1 MFDLTLNG
9 GGNKRRDDQF
19 ADGYSTSG
27 ILVPGIYNLANA
39 GITPT
44 FTNSEQHSAVNS
56 AYGSAVLTTHKV
68 WTVEV
73 TGRNDWSS
81 TLPKANAS
89 YFYPSVSSSLVL
101 SDLISS
107 IQDHTPISYLKLR
120 GSWAQVGADAAPYQ
134 LQTTYSGSSS
144 KFNGLPLYTLS
155 NSSANSALKPERT
168 LGTEGGV
175 ELSLFN
181 DRITFDGT
189 YYLKRTRDQIIPLT
203 VSPSTGFSSTVINAG
218 QITNRGIEALLTLRP
233 ITQPNGLQWTSTIN
247 WTRNRNRVDALAPG
261 LSTIVLASQWQ
272 ANIEAR
278 VGQPYGIL
286 YGFGWQRDSA
296 TGKLLTLDGL
306 PQQDPN
312 KKILG
317 NVNPDWVGGWAN
329 EFRYKRFALNTLLDV
344 RKGGKN
350 FSIGNWWGMY
360 SGILSSTLKG
370 REVDWNNPGIVV
382 DGIDEAT
389 GKPNTTV
396 VTAEDYGHNLYPTH
410 EPAVFNT
417 GFVKLR
423 EVQLNW
429 NAPPRFAHRVY
440 MSELNLGLVGRNLLT
455 WTNFPNYDPENATNA
470 GNGGQGFDMGAMPT
484 TRSIGFTITLTP

>member
-1 MFDLTLNG
+1 
-9 GGNKRRDDQF
+9 
-19 ADGYSTSG
+19 
-27 ILVPGIYNLANA
+27 
-39 GITPT
+39 
-44 FTNSEQHSAVNS
+44 VNS
-56 AYGSAVLTTHKV
+56 AYGSAVITTHKV

-81 TLPKANAS
+81 TLPKENAS
-89 YFYPSVSSSLVL
+89 YFYPSVSSSLIV
-101 SDLISS
+101 SDLLPS

-120 GSWAQVGADAAPYQ
+120 GSWAQVGADASPYQ

-155 NSSANSALKPERT
+155 NSSANAALKPERT
-168 LGTEGGV
+168 LGTEGGI

-189 YYLKRTRDQIIPLT
+189 YYLKRTRDQIIPLSI
-203 VSPSTGFSSTVINAG
+203 SPSTGFSSTIINAG
-218 QITNRGIEALLTLRP
+218 QISNRGIEALLTVKP
-233 ITQPNGLQWTSTIN
+233 IARPNGLEWTSTIN

-278 VGQPYGIL
+278 AGQPYGIL
-286 YGFGWQRDSA
+286 YGFGWQRDSS
-296 TGKLLTLDGL
+296 TGKILTLDGL
-306 PQQDPN
+306 PLQDPN

-360 SGILSSTLKG
+360 AGILSSTLKG

-382 DGIDEAT
+382 DGIDKAT

-429 NAPPRFAHRVY
+429 NAPPKFAHRVY
-440 MSELNLGLVGRNLLT
+440 MSELNVGLVGRNLLT
-455 WTNFPNYDPENATNA
+455 WTSFPNYDPENATNA

-484 TRSIGFTITLTP
+484 TRSIGFTISVTP